1 MNRTRTRFH
10 RVELES
16 GYAVGSVNA
25 WLVDGDPFTLVD
37 AGSRLPGA
45 IERVEAAC
53 AALGRR
59 VEQLEQLI
67 VTHHHVDHVGL
78 AAEVAERSGATVV
91 ALAQT
96 ADYLTDWDAQVAR
109 DVAFARVALRV
120 HGFPVAIAEE
130 TSTRLQAEAGWA
142 GAVRVDRRL
151 AVGDVVTIGS
161 GSFAVLHRPGHSE
174 TDTVFLD
181 ARNGVAISGDHL
193 MRDHA
198 SMPMFDR
205 PIGVT
210 SGFAEEAAR
219 CERLLAYRD
228 SLTASLDDLDGLMIP
243 GHGEPFEQP
252 RAVIGRHLA
261 FQDEQARQVLGLFG
275 AGETLS
281 ACAVA
286 ERLWPRTAFRWPF
299 LSASTILGALGRLAA
314 EERLAP
320 VALDGAAIAW
330 RRPR

>member
-59 VEQLEQLI
+59 VEQLDQLI

-78 AAEVAERSGATVV
+78 AAEVARRSGATVV

-96 ADYLTDWDAQVAR
+96 AAYLADWDAQVAR

-120 HGFPVAIAEE
+120 HGFPAAIADE
-130 TSTRLQAEAGWA
+130 SGARLQSEAGWA

-151 AVGDVVTIGS
+151 AVGDVVAIGS
-161 GSFAVLHRPGHSE
+161 GRFEVLHRPGHSE
-174 TDTVFLD
+174 TDTVFVD
-181 ARNGVAISGDHL
+181 AVNGVAISGDHL

-198 SMPMFDR
+198 SMAMFDR
-205 PIGVT
+205 PIDTVT
-210 SGFAEEAAR
+210 GFAAEARR
-219 CERLLAYRD
+219 CERLLRYRR
-228 SLTASLDDLDGLMIP
+228 SLAESLHDLDGLMIP
-243 GHGEPFEQP
+243 GHGEPFDRP
-252 RAVIGRHLA
+252 REVIGRHLA
-261 FQDEQARQVLGLFG
+261 FQDEQARQVLDLFG
-275 AGETLS
+275 CGETLS

-299 LSASTILGALGRLAA
+299 LSASTTLGVLGRLAA

-320 VALDGAAIAW
+320 VALDGDAIAW